1 MKSQVQK
8 IYKEFS
14 QIFTVQHRKQF
25 QDSNIPKSYLAQI
38 GGFSWHK
45 NEIKRIR
52 RGHYSSN
59 NFQDSNKRK
68 RTECKILGYLP
79 RVLFFNAFELGAE
92 SVNQVFSSEST
103 VSSSS
108 SLTTLGTLEVPE
120 DDSTCK
126 SLLVERK
133 VLPILKTCYGLGTD
147 TLGTYI
153 NFCSFP
159 PKAFSFLNF
168 REEKIEI
175 KVSMD
180 SSSFPI
186 LRF

>member
-1 MKSQVQK
+1 VVITVVITSKTQIKEKVMKLK
-8 IYKEFS
+8 
-14 QIFTVQHRKQF
+14 T
-25 QDSNIPKSYLAQI
+25 
-38 GGFSWHK
+38 
-45 NEIKRIR
+45 
-52 RGHYSSN
+52 
-59 NFQDSNKRK
+59 
-68 RTECKILGYLP
+68 LGYLP

-92 SVNQVFSSEST
+92 NANQVFLKEVLRSTISSRSP
-103 VSSSS
+103 
-108 SLTTLGTLEVPE
+108 LTTLGTLEVPK

-126 SLLVERK
+126 SLLVELK
-133 VLPILKTCYGLGTD
+133 VLPILKTCCGLGTD

-159 PKAFSFLNF
+159 IKVFSFLNL
-168 REEKIEI
+168 REDKIEL